1 MVTVQPLRIDD
12 ADACDAIIAGHPY
25 HFAIEEGRRLCAAAV
40 RSEQGLVAV
49 ELDRPVGFLT
59 FVHRFEHATEITWMA
74 VRSDR
79 RRTGIGRAL
88 IDALVA
94 ELRASNKR
102 LLLVLTVSP
111 TDDEDGPED
120 GYAATRAFYAGMAI
134 HPRQG
139 VPRRV
144 GGRHR
149 RHDGAAPLRDPSTR
163 SERR

>member
-49 ELDRPVGFLT
+49 ELDRPIGFLT

-111 TDDEDGPED
+111 TDDDDGPED
-120 GYAATRAFYAGMAI
+120 GYAATRAFYAAMGFTLARELRGEWTDDIPVLMV
-134 HPRQG
+134 R
-139 VPRRV
+139 
-144 GGRHR
+144 
-149 RHDGAAPLRDPSTR
+149 PL
-163 SERR
+163 